1 MISPYN
7 THKKSEKFL
16 ISSHLLCRFSD
27 APEDLRGNACSLCI
41 RRERVSGWE
50 EKLFT
55 ARRKSLH
62 DTCAAGHSRRL
73 LKVQCSL
80 LGGTRQAGLLPLE
93 EPCSLCVITPGSLLG
108 ATAHLLTAPVLPINI
123 FMTLACLPS
132 RNLQGLS
139 GSRKAIM
146 GTVNFYA
153 CPL

>member
-1 MISPYN
+1 M
-7 THKKSEKFL
+7 
-16 ISSHLLCRFSD
+16 SSHLLCYFSS
-27 APEDLRGNACSLCI
+27 APKALQRNMCSLCVH
-41 RRERVSGWE
+41 RERVPGWE

-55 ARRKSLH
+55 ATRKSLH
-62 DTCAAGHSRRL
+62 DTCAAGHSERL

-80 LGGTRQAGLLPLE
+80 QGGTRQAGFLPLE

-123 FMTLACLPS
+123 FITLACLPS

>member
-1 MISPYN
+1 M
-7 THKKSEKFL
+7 
-16 ISSHLLCRFSD
+16 
-27 APEDLRGNACSLCI
+27 CI
-41 RRERVSGWE
+41 HRERVSGWE

-73 LKVQCSL
+73 PKVQCTL
-80 LGGTRQAGLLPLE
+80 QGGTRQAGFLPLQE
-93 EPCSLCVITPGSLLG
+93 LNSLCVITPGSLLG
-108 ATAHLLTAPVLPINI
+108 ATAHLLTVPVLPINI
-123 FMTLACLPS
+123 FITLACLPS

-139 GSRKAIM
+139 GSQKAIM